1 MIDKLRQITAL
12 DIYPASVQRGE
23 NGTYFLGRKAP
34 GADGSPPAGEKL
46 VGCADCGEGACLPNV
61 RKVGEIDGKCVCV
74 GPCGHENA
82 AALRKLLPWSAPRCL
97 GLATSAG
104 FGDRLGLATPGHIRA
119 VRGTGIA
126 PVLAQQSIREMT
138 RTARTPEQVMDCATY
153 GSVQEG
159 FTDGFGSDADHL
171 QDPQD
176 IAPTVA
182 AGFTQFTIDPGA
194 HVDNAAD
201 TMPPAALAENLAA
214 LDYETLATSPGDL
227 RAAYAGKTF
236 ALAGGQAVSIDELA
250 FLRAAAK
257 YGRAVAHTVVMFRRL
272 QQAAT
277 RPFELEVSVD
287 ETDTPTTAAEHYF
300 FASEL
305 RRLGVTWVA
314 MAPRFIGR
322 FEKGVDYIG
331 SIDAFAAD
339 FARHVAVMRTLGPY
353 KMSIHSGSDKFSIYP
368 VIAELTGGLVHL
380 KTAGTSYLEAVRTVA
395 GIDPGLFRQIY
406 DFARQH
412 YDADRKTY
420 HVSAEMS
427 KVPPAAAFSDGEL
440 AGRIDDFHTRQ
451 ALHCTFGSVLTADG
465 GRLFRDRILAALN
478 AGEQAHYANLAAHLG
493 RHLKA
498 FRS

>member
-1 MIDKLRQITAL
+1 MINKLRQITGLA
-12 DIYPASVQRGE
+12 IYPASVRRGE
-23 NGTYFLGRKAP
+23 RGTYFLGRKSA
-34 GADGSPPAGEKL
+34 AGGGWEKL
-46 VGCADCGEGACLPNV
+46 VGCADCGSGGYLPNV
-61 RKVGEIDGKCVCV
+61 VKVGEIDGKCVCV
-74 GPCGHENA
+74 GPCDHQNA
-82 AALRKLLPWSAPRCL
+82 VALRKLLPWSAPRCL

-119 VRGTGIA
+119 VLGTGIA
-126 PVLAQQSIREMT
+126 PVFAQQSIREMT

-153 GSVQEG
+153 GVIQEG

-171 QDPQD
+171 QRPED
-176 IAPTVA
+176 IAATVP

-194 HVDNAAD
+194 QVDNAAD
-201 TMPPAALAENLAA
+201 SLPPATLAEKLAL

-227 RAAYAGKTF
+227 RAMYAGKTF
-236 ALAGGQAVSIDELA
+236 DLADGTTLAIDELA

-257 YGRAVAHTVVMFRRL
+257 YGRAVTHTVAMFRRL

-277 RPFELEVSVD
+277 GPFELEVSVD

-314 MAPRFIGR
+314 MAPRFVGR

-331 SIDAFAAD
+331 DIAAFAAD

-368 VIAELTGGLVHL
+368 VIADLAGGLVHL

-412 YDADRKTY
+412 YDADRRTY
-420 HVSAEMS
+420 HVSADMA
-427 KVPPAAAFSDGEL
+427 KLPPEAGLSDGEL
-440 AGRIDDFHTRQ
+440 AGLIDDFHARQ

-465 GRLFRDRILAALN
+465 GKAFRDRLCAAL
-478 AGEQAHYANLAAHLG
+478 ADDEEAHYANLAAHLG
-493 RHLKA
+493 RHLEP

>member
-1 MIDKLRQITAL
+1 MIDKLRQITGL
-12 DIYPASVQRGE
+12 DIYPASVQRGD
-23 NGTYFLGRKAP
+23 NGTYFLGRRAGSG
-34 GADGSPPAGEKL
+34 GAEKL
-46 VGCADCGEGACLPNV
+46 IGCADCGDGACLPNV
-61 RKVGEIDGKCVCV
+61 TKVGEIDGKCVCV
-74 GPCGHENA
+74 GPCGHDNA

-126 PVLAQQSIREMT
+126 PVFAQQSIREMT

-153 GSVQEG
+153 GVIQEG

-171 QDPQD
+171 QNPQD
-176 IAPTVA
+176 IPPTVE

-201 TMPPAALAENLAA
+201 SLPPAALAEKLAQ

-236 ALAGGQAVSIDELA
+236 PLAGGQEVSIDELA

-257 YGRAVAHTVVMFRRL
+257 YGRAVANTVTMFRHL

-277 RPFELEVSVD
+277 GPFELEVSVD

-314 MAPRFIGR
+314 MAPRFVGR

-331 SIDAFAAD
+331 DVDAFAAD
-339 FARHVAVMRTLGPY
+339 FAPHVAVMRTLGPY

-368 VIAELTGGLVHL
+368 VIADLAGGLVHL

-406 DFARQH
+406 DFARKH
-412 YDADRKTY
+412 YDADRRTY
-420 HVSAEMS
+420 HVSADMS
-427 KVPPAAAFSDGEL
+427 KLPPAADMPDDEL
-440 AGRIDDFHTRQ
+440 AGQIDNFHARQ
-451 ALHCTFGSVLTADG
+451 ALHCTFGSVLTANG
-465 GRLFRDRILAALN
+465 GKRFRDRLYTALAAD
-478 AGEQAHYANLAAHLG
+478 EQAHYANLAAHLG
-493 RHLKA
+493 RHLEA
-498 FRS
+498 FRN

>member
-1 MIDKLRQITAL
+1 
-12 DIYPASVQRGE
+12 VQRGDK
-23 NGTYFLGRKAP
+23 GTYFLGR
-34 GADGSPPAGEKL
+34 SSPAGGGRGNSEKL

-61 RKVGEIDGKCVCV
+61 SKVGEIDGKCVCV
-74 GPCGHENA
+74 GPCGHQNA
-82 AALRKLLPWSAPRCL
+82 AALRKLLPWSAPTCL

-104 FGDRLGLATPGHIRA
+104 LGDRLGLATPGHIRA

-153 GSVQEG
+153 GAIQEG

-171 QDPQD
+171 QKPED
-176 IAPTVA
+176 IAATVE

-201 TMPPAALAENLAA
+201 LIPPAALAEKLAQ

-227 RAAYAGKTF
+227 RAAYAGKSF
-236 ALAGGQAVSIDELA
+236 PLAGGEALTIDELA

-257 YGRAVAHTVVMFRRL
+257 YGRAVAHTVAMFRRL

-277 RPFELEVSVD
+277 GAFELEVSVD

-331 SIDAFAAD
+331 DIDAFGAD

-368 VIAELTGGLVHL
+368 VIAELAGGLVHL

-395 GIDPGLFRQIY
+395 GIEPGLFRQIY
-406 DFARQH
+406 DFAREH

-420 HVSAEMS
+420 HVSADMS

-465 GRLFRDRILAALN
+465 GKRFRDRNLAVLAA
-478 AGEQAHYANLAAHLG
+478 GEDAHYANLATHLG
-493 RHLKA
+493 RHLDP
-498 FRS
+498 FRR

>member
-12 DIYPASVQRGE
+12 DIYPASVQRGD
-23 NGTYFLGRKAP
+23 NGTYFLGR
-34 GADGSPPAGEKL
+34 SSHAGGGKGTAEKF
-46 VGCADCGEGACLPNV
+46 VGCADCGPGACLPNV
-61 RKVGEIDGKCVCV
+61 RKVGEIDGKCVCA
-74 GPCGHENA
+74 GPCDHQNA
-82 AALRKLLPWSAPRCL
+82 VALRKLLPWSAPRCL
-97 GLATSAG
+97 GLATSTG

-126 PVLAQQSIREMT
+126 PILAQQSIREMT
-138 RTARTPEQVMDCATY
+138 RTARTPELVIDCATY
-153 GSVQEG
+153 GTIQEG

-171 QDPQD
+171 QKPQD
-176 IAPTVA
+176 IAATVE

-194 HVDNAAD
+194 QVDNAAD
-201 TMPPAALAENLAA
+201 TMPPAALAEKLAQ

-236 ALAGGQAVSIDELA
+236 ALAGGDAVSIGEFA

-257 YGRAVAHTVVMFRRL
+257 YGRAVTHTVAMFRCL
-272 QQAAT
+272 QQTAT
-277 RPFELEVSVD
+277 GPFELEVSVD

-305 RRLGVTWVA
+305 RRLGVTWVS

-331 SIDAFAAD
+331 DIDAFAAD

-368 VIAELTGGLVHL
+368 VIADLAGGLVHL
-380 KTAGTSYLEAVRTVA
+380 KTAGTSYLEAIRTVA
-395 GIDPGLFRQIY
+395 DIDPGLFRQIL
-406 DFARQH
+406 DFAREH
-412 YDADRKTY
+412 YDADRRTY
-420 HVSAEMS
+420 HVSADMS
-427 KVPPAAAFSDGEL
+427 KLPPAAELSDDEL
-440 AGRIDDFHTRQ
+440 AGQIDDFHARQ

-465 GRLFRDRILAALN
+465 GKRFRDRLYAALAA
-478 AGEQAHYANLAAHLG
+478 GEEAHYANLAAHLG
-493 RHLKA
+493 RHLKP
-498 FRS
+498 FER